1 MHKTRRQLRA
11 TLASLVLPK
20 LPECIHN
27 FTDICTLTRY
37 RHSSKHERIL
47 LVLHNIKDQ
56 PKEAFFQSVTCGVQQ
71 GSLLGSRLFTYY
83 INDLSNSINER
94 NLELYADETTLHFIG
109 INVDV
114 VVDGLNR
121 ALLKFSLCSVLPKF
135 QLKEN
140 S

>member
-1 MHKTRRQLRA
+1 M
-11 TLASLVLPK
+11 
-20 LPECIHN
+20 
-27 FTDICTLTRY
+27 
-37 RHSSKHERIL
+37 
-47 LVLHNIKDQ
+47 
-56 PKEAFFQSVTCGVQQ
+56 
-71 GSLLGSRLFTYY
+71 GSRLFTYY

-135 QLKEN
+135 
-140 S
+140 